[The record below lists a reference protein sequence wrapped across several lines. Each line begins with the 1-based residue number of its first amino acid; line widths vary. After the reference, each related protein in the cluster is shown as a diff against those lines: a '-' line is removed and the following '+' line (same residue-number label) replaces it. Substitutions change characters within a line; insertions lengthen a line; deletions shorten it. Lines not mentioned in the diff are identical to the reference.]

1 MDWNQISNYAARHT
15 HKKLGLGEARA
26 SGWSARDSR
35 GRGVQTP
42 VQSARPGPLAG
53 SELLVCAPGRRAA
66 PLRGGGSFQFCVWD
80 RGCALAPWGSLRRAA
95 VATAPEG
102 LSDPAAPPLRLPCS
116 RRRAAR
122 TDGAPAH
129 SARAHRLGRRCRRSA
144 TGLAHGAGGFARRGR
159 AGLDGPLG
167 VGHTPTSSWAH
178 TQNHAHTHTDSCLDT
193 PPAVSP
199 STAPFPVPA
208 APRPTLRPFLSC
220 RAGREG
226 RRTGARLG
234 EAWPGLLGPGAARKK
249 TRFPSLVP
257 GAPNKR
263 AARPPPARRAWFPP
277 PEPRLE
283 TRAQAEKKR
292 PEQRNKHTEGQ
303 RETERKGDRESRKE
317 KKREGTQKKTRSR
330 RERGCL
336 VEVPA
341 PLKLS
346 LQPHLPARCRRT
358 SPGKAAEQQKTQ
370 IYFCTL
376 LPFYSQPS
384 C

>member
-53 SELLVCAPGRRAA
+53 SERLVCAPGRRAA

-80 RGCALAPWGSLRRAA
+80 RGCALAPEGQ
-95 VATAPEG
+95 PEEG
-102 LSDPAAPPLRLPCS
+102 CRGHRPGRTFRPCGPAAPAALLSAAGCAH
-116 RRRAAR
+116 RRR
-122 TDGAPAH
+122 P
-129 SARAHRLGRRCRRSA
+129 SPFCPSPPPWEKVPPPA
-144 TGLAHGAGGFARRGR
+144 TGLAHRARGFRKEGPGR
-159 AGLDGPLG
+159 AGWAPGRGTL
-167 VGHTPTSSWAH
+167 TPTSSCAH

-193 PPAVSP
+193 PPAVAP
-199 STAPFPVPA
+199 STAPFPVLA

-220 RAGREG
+220 QGREG
-226 RRTGARLG
+226 REENRSQISG
-234 EAWPGLLGPGAARKK
+234 GLAGPGAARKA

-283 TRAQAEKKR
+283 TRKPAEKKR
-292 PEQRNKHTEGQ
+292 PEQRNRDTNTQKDRERQ
-303 RETERKGDRESRKE
+303 RERGIERVER
-317 KKREGTQKKTRSR
+317 KKRERD
-330 RERGCL
+330 
-336 VEVPA
+336 
-341 PLKLS
+341 
-346 LQPHLPARCRRT
+346 
-358 SPGKAAEQQKTQ
+358 AEKNEE
-370 IYFCTL
+370 L
-376 LPFYSQPS
+376 AWEGGVL
-384 C
+384 